1 MSKSRRS
8 RVVPAALS
16 DTALVLLGLLF
27 LVALEL
33 HTALALTGGHF
44 YYSLDD
50 PYIHLA
56 VSERIRALSYGLNP
70 GEVSTPSSSLLW
82 PFLLAVTADTPIH
95 EATPLLLNISA
106 AALTAS
112 LLLRLVHRIV
122 GAETPWLNA
131 FTALLIMSCFN
142 WVGVVFTGMEHSAHV
157 AAALAVGVGLVES
170 LECQSPWWLYAAIIV
185 NPLLRYE
192 GLAVSFAAVLVLVWR
207 GQRRA
212 AVLLGVASVLPIVLF
227 SLIALHNGLDPL
239 PSSVLVKSA
248 VLGKG
253 ASALGGASMSVLTM
267 VKVPAF
273 AGLATLVIVHIVV
286 CGRRSFNILHVYAL
300 MIFTAQA
307 VAGRAGLGRYELYVY
322 AAVLPVV
329 AHLFRPAIAAIWQRR
344 ERAKMVLASA
354 AIVFAATTIGY
365 LKMTATMPLASRNVF
380 LQQAQM
386 ARFAADYWPDP
397 VAVNDI
403 GLVSYQDDDYV
414 LDLWGL
420 ANTEARRARSGGTS
434 QGDVTAVWSG
444 AEATSGKIAANSEGG
459 LSAAS
464 GQWMRRLA
472 DEHSVTAA
480 MIYDTWFTSIPPQWE
495 PVAHLTFTGPNI
507 NSGGAA
513 VTFYATSGKNSDR
526 LRAALEQF
534 KVTLPPGAR
543 LAPITTVI

>member
-1 MSKSRRS
+1 M
-8 RVVPAALS
+8 PAALS
-16 DTALVLLGLLF
+16 DTALVPLGLLF
-27 LVALEL
+27 LFALEL
-33 HTALALTGGHF
+33 CIALALTGGHF

-56 VSERIRALSYGLNP
+56 VSEQIRALSYGLNP
-70 GEVSTPSSSLLW
+70 GEASTPSSSLLW
-82 PFLLAVTADTPIH
+82 PFLLAVTAGTPIH
-95 EATPLLLNISA
+95 EVTPLLLSISA
-106 AALTAS
+106 AVLTAM
-112 LLLRLVHRIV
+112 LLLRLTHRIA
-122 GAETPWLNA
+122 GAETQWLN
-131 FTALLIMSCFN
+131 TLTVLLIMAGFN

-170 LECQSPWWLYAAIIV
+170 LERPSPWWLYAAIIL

-192 GLAVSFAAVLVLVWR
+192 GLAVSFAGVMVLAWR

-227 SLIALHNGLDPL
+227 SMIAVHNGLDPL

-253 ASALGGASMSVLTM
+253 ASPLGGAVMSVLTM
-267 VKVPAF
+267 IKVPAF
-273 AGLATLVIVHIVV
+273 AGFVTLVIVHIVV
-286 CGRRSFNILHVYAL
+286 CGRRSFSILHVYAL
-300 MIFTAQA
+300 TILIAQA

-329 AHLFRPAIAAIWQRR
+329 AHLFRPKIAAVWQRR
-344 ERAKMVLASA
+344 ARAKMVLALA
-354 AIVFAATTIGY
+354 AIVFTATTIGY
-365 LKMTATMPLASRNVF
+365 LKMSATMPLASRNVF

-397 VAVNDI
+397 VAANDI
-403 GLVSYQDDDYV
+403 GLVSYRDDDYV

-420 ANTEARRARSGGTS
+420 ANTEARRARGGGTS
-434 QGDVTAVWSG
+434 QGEAAAVSSG
-444 AEATSGKIAANSEGG
+444 AEATFGKIAATSEGG
-459 LSAAS
+459 SSAAS
-464 GQWMRRLA
+464 GEWMRRLA
-472 DEHSVTAA
+472 DEHSVTVA

-495 PVAHLTFTGPNI
+495 PVARLSFTGPNI

-513 VTFYATSGKNSDR
+513 VTFYSTSGRNSDR

-534 KVTLPPGAR
+534 KVTLPPGAT
-543 LAPITTVI
+543 LVPITTAI